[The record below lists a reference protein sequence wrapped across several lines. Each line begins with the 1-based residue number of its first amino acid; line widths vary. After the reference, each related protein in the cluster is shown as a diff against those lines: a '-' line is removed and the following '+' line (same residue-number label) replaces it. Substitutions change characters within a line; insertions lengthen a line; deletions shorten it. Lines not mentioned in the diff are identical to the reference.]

1 VSTSFVTELKRS
13 KYRLLGLVGQGQFGQ
28 VYCASHRKTGRLVA
42 LKELDRTRFPTNKFL
57 RELRFLL
64 SLQHPNIVTCH
75 ALEHTRTGRYLVM
88 DYCEGGTLR
97 SLMENEFRL
106 QTAQSLKLVADV
118 LVGLDHAH
126 SKGIIHCDIKPEN
139 ILLNV
144 TDRGWNA
151 RISDFGISK
160 LIQEISSESTGNT
173 GSPAYMAPERFYG
186 QHSHSSDI
194 YAVGILLYEIL
205 VGHRPFSGIP
215 LELMSAHLNN
225 PVRIPENIPVTL
237 QSVILTALQKLQ
249 ARRFSSARHM
259 LTALQAAA
267 TEIGI
272 QFNADPLDLT
282 PPQPAAPTQCCFKAF
297 YQEKLRVSIRQLHIK
312 LLTTSTQNST
322 IKNLGNNLDPLIPPK
337 TERLYWVTGNQVG
350 CQFFAHEILALDT
363 LQQITKAQSAT
374 VRLPESVQELAAFPA
389 GCFVKTQS
397 ALYLLSDASFAMQAT
412 QGKERLRQ
420 IPTSQVTSEF
430 SLPKSILKFQ
440 QNFLVAIESRGA
452 WIATATSSDAENHT
466 TLKIW
471 KTSGTEYCQQSL
483 PNPFPNL
490 FRLLTLDSRHIA
502 AFFRSP
508 QENAQPGVFVQV
520 VARRG
525 QRLGVLHLPV
535 VLKQVVLSAKPH
547 RIAATEQHNPNSLL
561 LIDLKPLRITR
572 IALEIVPVLVTA
584 TPWGYVLADTQ
595 GQVVFL
601 DSYGQRI
608 GRIEVPG
615 SPSAL
620 TSFEGSGLMIST
632 WNSEQGYLYMLDLKQ
647 LGLDFLF

>member
-1 VSTSFVTELKRS
+1 VSTSFITELKRS

-97 SLMENEFRL
+97 SLMEDGLCL

-118 LVGLDHAH
+118 LIGLDHAH

-144 TDRGWNA
+144 TNRGWNA

-160 LIQEISSESTGNT
+160 LIQEIGSESTGNT

-225 PVRIPENIPVTL
+225 PVKIPESVPTAL
-237 QSVILTALQKLQ
+237 QTVILTALQKLQ

-259 LTALQAAA
+259 LSALQAAA
-267 TEIGI
+267 TVVGVE
-272 QFNADPLDLT
+272 FDANPLPVSQLQPVDL
-282 PPQPAAPTQCCFKAF
+282 PALSCFKAF
-297 YQEKLRVSIRQLHIK
+297 YQEKLRVPIRQLQSK
-312 LLTTSTQNST
+312 QLTTLQKNQAIAQLENHLDQPAST
-322 IKNLGNNLDPLIPPK
+322 
-337 TERLYWVTGNQVG
+337 TEQLYWVTGNQIG
-350 CQFFAHEILALDT
+350 CQFFPYEILALST
-363 LQQITKAQSAT
+363 LQQITKAQAAT
-374 VRLPESVQELAAFPA
+374 VRLSEPVQDLGVFPL
-389 GCFVKTQS
+389 GCFVKTQH
-397 ALYLLSDASFAMQAT
+397 ALYLLSDAFFAMQVT
-412 QGKERLRQ
+412 QGKTRLRQ
-420 IPTSQVTSEF
+420 IPTHQAANEF
-430 SLPKSILKFQ
+430 SLPEPILKFQ
-440 QNFLVAIESRGA
+440 QNFLVTIEPRGA
-452 WIATATSSDAENHT
+452 WLATATSNQVEDCT

-471 KTSGTEYCQQSL
+471 KASGIEQCQQL
-483 PNPFPNL
+483 LPNL
-490 FRLLTLDSRHIA
+490 FSGLFQLLALDSRHVA
-502 AFFRSP
+502 AFFRSS
-508 QENAQPGVFVQV
+508 QESSQPGTFVQI

-525 QRLGVLHLPV
+525 QKLGFLHLPV
-535 VLKQVVLSAKPH
+535 VLEQVFLSSTPY

-572 IALEIVPVLVTA
+572 IALEIYPNLIA
-584 TPWGYVLADTQ
+584 ITPWGYVLADLQ
-595 GQVVFL
+595 GQVIFL
-601 DSYGQRI
+601 DGYGQKI

-615 SPSAL
+615 LPSAL
-620 TSFEGSGLMIST
+620 TSFGGSGLMIAT
-632 WNSEQGYLYMLDLKQ
+632 WDGEQGSLHMVDLKQ